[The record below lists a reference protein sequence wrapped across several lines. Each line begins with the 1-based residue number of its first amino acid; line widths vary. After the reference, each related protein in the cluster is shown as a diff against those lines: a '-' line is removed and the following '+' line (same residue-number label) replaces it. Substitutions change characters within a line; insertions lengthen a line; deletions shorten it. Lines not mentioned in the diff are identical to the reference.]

1 MPRPD
6 DDDAQAVAL
15 LDRIIGADPD
25 NAGVRAQLQGTMWA
39 SPRLLLT
46 AIHEQATTLGI
57 DDEDFHW
64 IAARSLL
71 SPLPDGWAQYKDH
84 EGNPYYLN
92 EKTHESK
99 WEHPLD
105 EHYMALYRS
114 YVSQRRDAPEVVLPT
129 TPPRRDRGSRAPS
142 PPPAP
147 YERARD
153 AQPYERAR
161 DAQPYERARE
171 APRYDAPR
179 YDAPRYE
186 PEAHGRSGAATRRRG
201 ALARRPRGVEALEGE
216 LERAEARARA
226 AEELGKRLKLDDR
239 AGSQVAA
246 LEADAAAKERTI
258 ADLEAKLHCALVAG
272 EALQQECDDHAARA
286 AAAVDGAA
294 AAARGDREALEAAH
308 EAEAALAAAEARA
321 GRLEGAAEGAA
332 RAVDDMARQTEET
345 YRRETRRLEAKCA
358 ELDDARQRERALR
371 GPRGAPRRAEG
382 GRAPRVL
389 AAERAARKEAEDL
402 VAAKGDEVA
411 AARGDA
417 ARATSRAPRPTAR
430 RAGRDADA
438 ARARGDGAKTVAEE
452 AIRDAKL
459 AAAREDCDATRG
471 DLERARRPRAEPR
484 RRGGEA
490 APREGDFA
498 AALSDAR
505 ACEQLAANQKL
516 RALDPPDV
524 ETLRRAVAEA
534 AEARESYAL
543 ERARRREIGEKLAV
557 LQGNIRVIARCRPP
571 VACET
576 ESGADVCAVSFPAGC
591 DGDVTVTNDAGLK
604 QRFEYDAVFKP
615 GSTQAEVFEA
625 ICPLVQSAF
634 DGFSVCIFA
643 YGQTGSGKTHTMEG
657 PPDDR
662 GVYFRALRELF
673 HARPPGA
680 AVAVKLS
687 MLEVYNETIV
697 DLLADGG
704 SRPKLEV
711 RQTGS
716 GHSVPGLT
724 SLDVESLDEVQRLT
738 ERGGANR
745 SVGGHDLNARS
756 SRSHL
761 IVALDVSTTVDGA
774 ERRARLNLV
783 DLAGSERLSRTGATG
798 DRLKEAQNINKSL
811 SALGDVIAALAK
823 KNAAHVPYRNSKLTF
838 LLQDSLS
845 RHAKVL
851 MFVNMPGGVQRVRD
865 HLLLAGRCR

>member
-1 MPRPD
+1 
-6 DDDAQAVAL
+6 
-15 LDRIIGADPD
+15 
-25 NAGVRAQLQGTMWA
+25 
-39 SPRLLLT
+39 
-46 AIHEQATTLGI
+46 
-57 DDEDFHW
+57 
-64 IAARSLL
+64 
-71 SPLPDGWAQYKDH
+71 
-84 EGNPYYLN
+84 
-92 EKTHESK
+92 
-99 WEHPLD
+99 
-105 EHYMALYRS
+105 
-114 YVSQRRDAPEVVLPT
+114 
-129 TPPRRDRGSRAPS
+129 
-142 PPPAP
+142 
-147 YERARD
+147 
-153 AQPYERAR
+153 
-161 DAQPYERARE
+161 
-171 APRYDAPR
+171 
-179 YDAPRYE
+179 
-186 PEAHGRSGAATRRRG
+186 
-201 ALARRPRGVEALEGE
+201 
-216 LERAEARARA
+216 
-226 AEELGKRLKLDDR
+226 
-239 AGSQVAA
+239 
-246 LEADAAAKERTI
+246 
-258 ADLEAKLHCALVAG
+258 
-272 EALQQECDDHAARA
+272 
-286 AAAVDGAA
+286 
-294 AAARGDREALEAAH
+294 
-308 EAEAALAAAEARA
+308 
-321 GRLEGAAEGAA
+321 
-332 RAVDDMARQTEET
+332 
-345 YRRETRRLEAKCA
+345 
-358 ELDDARQRERALR
+358 
-371 GPRGAPRRAEG
+371 
-382 GRAPRVL
+382 
-389 AAERAARKEAEDL
+389 
-402 VAAKGDEVA
+402 
-411 AARGDA
+411 
-417 ARATSRAPRPTAR
+417 
-430 RAGRDADA
+430 
-438 ARARGDGAKTVAEE
+438 
-452 AIRDAKL
+452 
-459 AAAREDCDATRG
+459 
-471 DLERARRPRAEPR
+471 
-484 RRGGEA
+484 
-490 APREGDFA
+490 
-498 AALSDAR
+498 
-505 ACEQLAANQKL
+505 
-516 RALDPPDV
+516 
-524 ETLRRAVAEA
+524 
-534 AEARESYAL
+534 
-543 ERARRREIGEKLAV
+543 RREIGEKLAV

-576 ESGADVCAVSFPAGC
+576 ASGADVCAVSFPAGC

-604 QRFEYDAVFKP
+604 QRFEYDAVFRP

-711 RQTGS
+711 RQTGA

-851 MFVNMPGGVQRVRD
+851 MFVNISPAESNASETICS
-865 HLLLAGRCR
+865 LAFASRCRDVALGAASNKPDAIELAKAKQEIRALKAKLAAAAPAKGR